1 MAKLTYQQMTDL
13 TMEAHLPRLRR
24 DLAIRLGVR
33 VDQLTISDKELVR
46 AMKEEPE
53 ALFPEFSPEH

>member
-1 MAKLTYQQMTDL
+1 MTDL